1 MNIFIM
7 FLVALFMTGYYLVGS
22 PSQKINIHDTEY
34 AVSQSDMRTVAQ
46 CATAVHNA
54 QINGFEFEDVCVE
67 QNGIVSEFI
76 CLNSSMRVVSC
87 DTDDGRK
94 KLNHYIITATA
105 PIDDSYFNEMLEI
118 LETYFSESDTFG
130 LFQENSIMSGGTA
143 TKRIVPAEI
152 IKHMELKDGQLVYL
166 TQYDVPDIGVGY
178 TIVESA
184 DVNCPVGTAKT
195 YRFGRWQCIAY
206 NTKTDCGGDK
216 IWDSNLSE
224 CVPDESRRPLCSGNQ
239 NAVMVD
245 DVWECISPFPERA
258 CPNNM
263 IARLNYN
270 TLEWECV
277 VEPGSAADS
286 KKCDSI
292 VSNAAY
298 GAFGTTLR
306 IPQTSCT
313 DCERMIT
320 DSETCVSYCVPD
332 AGKVNDPNCYPGNI
346 SECTGSSRAV
356 YFGFPNMAYINN
368 VSDLT
373 GVSVPLDKLHSQ
385 NRKFNCLDCGM
396 GQIDASRSRSPYVAV
411 CK

>member
-7 FLVALFMTGYYLVGS
+7 FLVALFMAGYYLMGS
-22 PSQKINIHDTEY
+22 PSQKIVMHDTEY
-34 AVSQSDMRTVAQ
+34 AVSQSDMRTIAQ

-67 QNGIVSEFI
+67 QNGIISEFV
-76 CLNSSMRVVSC
+76 CMNSSMRVVSC
-87 DTDDGRK
+87 DADNGRK
-94 KLNHYIITATA
+94 KMNHYIVTATA
-105 PIDDSYFNEMLEI
+105 PIDASYYNEMLEI
-118 LETYFSESDTFG
+118 LERYFAESDTFG
-130 LFQENSIMSGGTA
+130 LFQENSIMSGGTS
-143 TKRIVPAEI
+143 TKRIVPNAI
-152 IKHMELKDGQLVYL
+152 IKQMNLQDGQLVYL
-166 TQYDVPDIGVGY
+166 TQYDVPDVGTGY

-184 DVNCPVGTAKT
+184 DINCPVGTAKT
-195 YRFGRWQCIAY
+195 YRFGRWQCINY
-206 NTKTDCGGDK
+206 NAKTDCGGDM

-277 VEPGSAADS
+277 VEPGSASDS

-292 VSNAAY
+292 VSNNVF

-332 AGKVNDPNCYPGNI
+332 ASKANSPSCYPGNI
-346 SECTGSSRAV
+346 SECAGPSRAV
-356 YFGFPNMAYINN
+356 YFGFPNMAYVNN
-368 VSDLT
+368 VSDLS
-373 GVSVPLDKLHSQ
+373 GMSVPLDKQHSQ
-385 NRKFNCLDCGM
+385 NRKFNCLDCGT
-396 GQIDASRSRSPYVAV
+396 GQIDASRSRPPYVAV

>member
-292 VSNAAY
+292 VSNTAY

>member
-7 FLVALFMTGYYLVGS
+7 FLVALFMMGYYLMGS

-292 VSNAAY
+292 VSNTAY